1 MALLLKT
8 EAGRGD
14 SWRRALLA
22 ADPGLDL
29 RQWPEVGDPADI
41 EYALV
46 WFRPRAR
53 SRAIPT

>member
-1 MALLLKT
+1 MALLLKSET
-8 EAGRGD
+8 GRGD

-29 RQWPEVGDPADI
+29 RLWPEAGAPADL

-46 WFRPRAR
+46 WVP
-53 SRAIPT
+53 P